1 MHSDQA
7 RFDHRVDI
15 FPYKHIIY
23 SMARAATTLD
33 VFNAVAEPRRREIL
47 DVLGDGRERAVN
59 EVVEAVGMPQPS
71 VSKHLSVL
79 LKVGVVT
86 VTRNGQMR
94 MYRLNG
100 SNLKPVHDWVKTFEQ
115 YWSHQLDW
123 IKERAEQKMRDR
135 NQKTNTT
142 NEEEL

>member
-1 MHSDQA
+1 
-7 RFDHRVDI
+7 
-15 FPYKHIIY
+15 
-23 SMARAATTLD
+23 MARAATTLD

-59 EVVEAVGMPQPS
+59 EVVEALGMPQPS

-115 YWSHQLDW
+115 YWSHQLDR

-135 NQKTNTT
+135 NQKTNTD

>member
-1 MHSDQA
+1 
-7 RFDHRVDI
+7 
-15 FPYKHIIY
+15 
-23 SMARAATTLD
+23 MARAATTLD

-47 DVLGDGRERAVN
+47 NVLGDGRERAVT

-100 SNLKPVHDWVKTFEQ
+100 SNLKPVHDWVKTFER
-115 YWSHQLDW
+115 YWGHQLDQ
-123 IKERAEQKMRDR
+123 IKERAEQKMLHRRQDNN
-135 NQKTNTT
+135 NQ
-142 NEEEL
+142 EEL

>member
-1 MHSDQA
+1 MDC
-7 RFDHRVDI
+7 
-15 FPYKHIIY
+15 
-23 SMARAATTLD
+23 MARAATTLD

-47 DVLGDGRERAVN
+47 DVLGDGRERAVS
-59 EVVEAVGMPQPS
+59 EVVEAVGIPQPS

-100 SNLKPVHDWVKTFEQ
+100 SNLKVVHDWVKTFER
-115 YWSHQLDW
+115 YWSQQIDQ
-123 IKERAEQKMRDR
+123 IKERAERKMRDR
-135 NQKTNTT
+135 KQQADNK
-142 NEEEL
+142 EEL

>member
-1 MHSDQA
+1 
-7 RFDHRVDI
+7 
-15 FPYKHIIY
+15 
-23 SMARAATTLD
+23 MARAATTLD

-47 DVLGDGRERAVN
+47 DVLGDGRERAVS

-79 LKVGVVT
+79 LKVGVVS

-115 YWSHQLDW
+115 YWSHQIDR

-135 NQKTNTT
+135 KNNQADNK
-142 NEEEL
+142 EEV

>member
-1 MHSDQA
+1 
-7 RFDHRVDI
+7 
-15 FPYKHIIY
+15 
-23 SMARAATTLD
+23 MARAATTLD

-47 DVLGDGRERAVN
+47 DVLGDGRERAVS
-59 EVVEAVGMPQPS
+59 EVVDAVGMPQPS

-100 SNLKPVHDWVKTFEQ
+100 GNLKQVYDWAKTFEQ
-115 YWSHQLDW
+115 YWTHQLDR
-123 IKERAEQKMRDR
+123 IKERSEMEMRER
-135 NQKTNTT
+135 KHPKN

>member
-1 MHSDQA
+1 
-7 RFDHRVDI
+7 
-15 FPYKHIIY
+15 
-23 SMARAATTLD
+23 MARAATTLD

-47 DVLGDGRERAVN
+47 DVLGDGRERAVS

-115 YWSHQLDW
+115 YWSHQIDR

-135 NQKTNTT
+135 KKQADNNQADNK
-142 NEEEL
+142 EEV

>member
-1 MHSDQA
+1 MQEYNDL
-7 RFDHRVDI
+7 V
-15 FPYKHIIY
+15 P
-23 SMARAATTLD
+23 RAATTSD
-33 VFNAVAEPRRREIL
+33 AFNAVAEPRRREIL
-47 DVLGDGRERAVN
+47 DVLGDGRERAVS

-100 SNLKPVHDWVKTFEQ
+100 SNLKPVHDWVKTFER
-115 YWSHQLDW
+115 YWTQQLDR
-123 IKERAEQKMRDR
+123 IKERAEQKMLHRRQDNN
-135 NQKTNTT
+135 NQ
-142 NEEEL
+142 EG

>member
-1 MHSDQA
+1 
-7 RFDHRVDI
+7 
-15 FPYKHIIY
+15 
-23 SMARAATTLD
+23 MARAATTLD

-47 DVLGDGRERAVN
+47 DVLGDGRERAVS

-100 SNLKPVHDWVKTFEQ
+100 SNLKPVHDWVKNFEQ
-115 YWSHQLDW
+115 YWSHQIDQ
-123 IKERAEQKMRDR
+123 IKERAERKMRDR
-135 NQKTNTT
+135 KQQADNK
-142 NEEEL
+142 EEL

>member
-1 MHSDQA
+1 
-7 RFDHRVDI
+7 
-15 FPYKHIIY
+15 
-23 SMARAATTLD
+23 MARAATTLD

-115 YWSHQLDW
+115 YWSHQLDR

-135 NQKTNTT
+135 NQKTNTD
-142 NEEEL
+142 NKEEL

>member
-1 MHSDQA
+1 
-7 RFDHRVDI
+7 
-15 FPYKHIIY
+15 
-23 SMARAATTLD
+23 MARAATTLD

-115 YWSHQLDW
+115 YWSHQLDR

-135 NQKTNTT
+135 NQQTNTN

>member
-1 MHSDQA
+1 M
-7 RFDHRVDI
+7 
-15 FPYKHIIY
+15 KC
-23 SMARAATTLD
+23 MARAATTLD

-100 SNLKPVHDWVKTFEQ
+100 SSLKPVHDWVKTFEQ
-115 YWSHQLDW
+115 YWSHQLDQ
-123 IKERAEQKMRDR
+123 IKVRAEQKMLHRRQEND
-135 NQKTNTT
+135 NQ
-142 NEEEL
+142 EEL

>member
-1 MHSDQA
+1 MG
-7 RFDHRVDI
+7 
-15 FPYKHIIY
+15 

-47 DVLGDGRERAVN
+47 DLLGDGRGRAVS

-115 YWSHQLDW
+115 YWSQQIDR

-135 NQKTNTT
+135 KNQADNK
-142 NEEEL
+142 EGL

>member
-1 MHSDQA
+1 
-7 RFDHRVDI
+7 
-15 FPYKHIIY
+15 
-23 SMARAATTLD
+23 MARAATTLD

-47 DVLGDGRERAVN
+47 DVLGDGRERAVS

-115 YWSHQLDW
+115 YWSHQIDR

-135 NQKTNTT
+135 KKQADNQADNK
-142 NEEEL
+142 EEV

>member
-1 MHSDQA
+1 
-7 RFDHRVDI
+7 
-15 FPYKHIIY
+15 
-23 SMARAATTLD
+23 MARAATTLD

-100 SNLKPVHDWVKTFEQ
+100 SKSEARPRLGED
-115 YWSHQLDW
+115 L
-123 IKERAEQKMRDR
+123 
-135 NQKTNTT
+135 
-142 NEEEL
+142 

>member
-1 MHSDQA
+1 
-7 RFDHRVDI
+7 
-15 FPYKHIIY
+15 
-23 SMARAATTLD
+23 MARAATTLD

-47 DVLGDGRERAVN
+47 DVLGDGREHPVT
-59 EVVEAVGMPQPS
+59 EVVEAVGIPQPS

-100 SNLKPVHDWVKTFEQ
+100 SNLKPIHDWAKTFER
-115 YWSHQLDW
+115 YWTHQLDQ

-135 NQKTNTT
+135 KQHADNK
-142 NEEEL
+142 EEV

>member
-1 MHSDQA
+1 
-7 RFDHRVDI
+7 
-15 FPYKHIIY
+15 
-23 SMARAATTLD
+23 MARAATTLD

-47 DVLGDGRERAVN
+47 DVLGDGRERAVS
-59 EVVEAVGMPQPS
+59 EVVEAIGMPQPS

-100 SNLKPVHDWVKTFEQ
+100 KNLKPVHDWVKTFEQ
-115 YWSHQLDW
+115 YWSHQIDR

-135 NQKTNTT
+135 NKQADNQADNK
-142 NEEEL
+142 EEV

>member
-1 MHSDQA
+1 MA
-7 RFDHRVDI
+7 A
-15 FPYKHIIY
+15 
-23 SMARAATTLD
+23 MARAATTLD

-100 SNLKPVHDWVKTFEQ
+100 SSLKPVHDWVKTFEQ
-115 YWSHQLDW
+115 YWSHKLDQ
-123 IKERAEQKMRDR
+123 IKERAEQKMLHRRQENDS
-135 NQKTNTT
+135 Q
-142 NEEEL
+142 EEL

>member
-1 MHSDQA
+1 
-7 RFDHRVDI
+7 
-15 FPYKHIIY
+15 
-23 SMARAATTLD
+23 MARAATTLD

>member
-1 MHSDQA
+1 
-7 RFDHRVDI
+7 
-15 FPYKHIIY
+15 
-23 SMARAATTLD
+23 MARAATTLD

-47 DVLGDGRERAVN
+47 NVLGDGRERAVS
-59 EVVEAVGMPQPS
+59 EVVEAVGMSQPS

-100 SNLKPVHDWVKTFEQ
+100 SNLKPVHDWVKTFER
-115 YWSHQLDW
+115 YWTQQLDR
-123 IKERAEQKMRDR
+123 IKERAEQKMLHRRQDNN
-135 NQKTNTT
+135 NQEGMKS
-142 NEEEL
+142 

>member
-1 MHSDQA
+1 
-7 RFDHRVDI
+7 
-15 FPYKHIIY
+15 
-23 SMARAATTLD
+23 MARAATTLD
-33 VFNAVAEPRRREIL
+33 VFNAVAEPRRREIIN
-47 DVLGDGRERAVN
+47 VLMDGRERAVG
-59 EVVEAVGMPQPS
+59 EVVDAVGMPQPS

-100 SNLKPVHDWVKTFEQ
+100 SNLKPVHDWAKTFER
-115 YWSHQLDW
+115 YWSNQLDR

-135 NQKTNTT
+135 RQQRNQAS

>member
-1 MHSDQA
+1 
-7 RFDHRVDI
+7 
-15 FPYKHIIY
+15 
-23 SMARAATTLD
+23 MARAATTLD

-59 EVVEAVGMPQPS
+59 EVVEALGMPQPS

-115 YWSHQLDW
+115 YWSHQLDR
-123 IKERAEQKMRDR
+123 IKERAEQKMLHRKPR
-135 NQKTNTT
+135 TN
-142 NEEEL
+142 NEEEKL

>member
-1 MHSDQA
+1 
-7 RFDHRVDI
+7 
-15 FPYKHIIY
+15 
-23 SMARAATTLD
+23 MARAATTLD

-71 VSKHLSVL
+71 VSKHLTVL

-115 YWSHQLDW
+115 YWSHQLDR
-123 IKERAEQKMRDR
+123 IKERAEQKMRGR
-135 NQKTNTT
+135 NQQTNTN

>member
-1 MHSDQA
+1 
-7 RFDHRVDI
+7 
-15 FPYKHIIY
+15 
-23 SMARAATTLD
+23 MARAATTLD

-115 YWSHQLDW
+115 YWSHQIDR
-123 IKERAEQKMRDR
+123 IKERAEQKMRDHKKQAD
-135 NQKTNTT
+135 NQADNK
-142 NEEEL
+142 EEV